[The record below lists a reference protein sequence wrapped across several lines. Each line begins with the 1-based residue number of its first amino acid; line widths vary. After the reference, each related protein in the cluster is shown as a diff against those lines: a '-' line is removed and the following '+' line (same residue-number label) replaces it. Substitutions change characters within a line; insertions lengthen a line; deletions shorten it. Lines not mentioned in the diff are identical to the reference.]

1 MIPIV
6 ATIAGSDPSG
16 GAGIQADLKTFS
28 ALGAYGCAVLTA
40 LTAQSTRGVTGV
52 HVVPPAFVAEQVR
65 TLIADVRLDAVK
77 IGMLATAEIADTV
90 GTLIADEISAP
101 VVLDPVM
108 IATSGDRLLGD
119 DAMDAVRALV
129 PLAALITPNLHEAAA
144 LLGEPVASGL
154 DAARAQALALRELGA
169 ARVLVKGGHGQG
181 NTAVDVYADAD
192 GVHELSA
199 PRIDTRNT
207 HGTGCSLSSAIA
219 ALVPQRATWLGAVT
233 DAKAWLTS
241 AIAAADQLRIGSGA
255 GPVHHFHALWRDL
268 PTTPGTPEGT
278 TDEETA

>member
-1 MIPIV
+1 MIPVV

-52 HVVPPAFVAEQVR
+52 HVVPPAFVAQQVR
-65 TLIADVRLDAVK
+65 TLVADVRLDAVK
-77 IGMLATAEIADTV
+77 IGMLATAEIAHVV
-90 GTLIADEISAP
+90 GELLTDVITAP

-108 IATSGDRLLGD
+108 IATSGDRLLD
-119 DAMDAVRALV
+119 DEAMDAVRALV

-144 LLGEPVASGL
+144 LLGEPVASDL
-154 DAARAQALALRELGA
+154 DAARAQALGLRALGA
-169 ARVLVKGGHGQG
+169 PRVLVKGGHGQG
-181 NTAVDVYADAD
+181 NTSVDVFADAD

-199 PRIDTRNT
+199 PRIATRNT

-219 ALVPQRATWLGAVT
+219 ALVPQRSSWPEAVADAKTWLT
-233 DAKAWLTS
+233 N
-241 AIAAADQLRIGSGA
+241 AIGAADELRIGSGS
-255 GPVHHFHALWRDL
+255 GPVHHFHALWRDQPVL
-268 PTTPGTPEGT
+268 GR
-278 TDEETA
+278 D